1 MDMFITVTR
10 MQNMDIFSL
19 PWTILKAC
27 HWQQV
32 ETVLIQIK
40 QKRMTMQ
47 VIYGQKLPNIL
58 ITHSEY
64 TVSFATDMLFGK
76 IRIKTSVLTVMLQ

>member
-10 MQNMDIFSL
+10 MQNMDIISL
-19 PWTILKAC
+19 PWPILKVC

-32 ETVLIQIK
+32 ETVIIQIR
-40 QKRMTMQ
+40 QKPMILQ
-47 VIYGQKLPNIL
+47 VICGQKLPNIL

-64 TVSFATDMLFGK
+64 AFLIATDTLFGK
-76 IRIKTSVLTVMLQ
+76 ISIKTSVLTVMLQ

>member
-19 PWTILKAC
+19 PWPILKAC

-64 TVSFATDMLFGK
+64 AFLIATDMLFGK

>member
-1 MDMFITVTR
+1 MGMFITVTR
-10 MQNMDIFSL
+10 MQNMVIISL
-19 PWTILKAC
+19 PWPILKAC

-64 TVSFATDMLFGK
+64 AFLIATDTLFGK
-76 IRIKTSVLTVMLQ
+76 ISIKTSVLTVMLQ